1 MATKRGKRSGTKTTD
16 KQRGKAAPAKPA
28 ARAKDRPAGGRP
40 SDSGRAAK
48 GPTAAAPERRVTVPA
63 VAPARR
69 EAAPPSLLEQ
79 AKALRDA
86 IQRSKLMARDPW
98 GYAAKARGWQE
109 RAEKLLDQITAN
121 VDAAA
126 TRKGVGA
133 LRTEIESDRDFQEA
147 HRRT

>member
-1 MATKRGKRSGTKTTD
+1 MATKRGKRSGTKTRD

-48 GPTAAAPERRVTVPA
+48 GPAAAAERRVTVPA

-86 IQRSKLMARDPW
+86 VQRSKLMARDPW
-98 GYAAKARGWQE
+98 GYAPKARGWQE

-126 TRKGVGA
+126 TRKGVAA